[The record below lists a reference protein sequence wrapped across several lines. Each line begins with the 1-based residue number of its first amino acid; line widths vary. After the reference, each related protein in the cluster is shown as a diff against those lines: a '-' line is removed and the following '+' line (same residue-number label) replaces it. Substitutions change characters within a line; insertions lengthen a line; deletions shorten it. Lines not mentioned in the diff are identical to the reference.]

1 MTTTGS
7 TGARSVGILLAATI
21 GIAIAGIHFHVV
33 GAMVTPLGR
42 AYGWSRGDIAFALT
56 ITAVL
61 HPFTNVWIGTLADR
75 YGPRAVAL
83 PGIVLFCAG
92 LALLG
97 LAGPALWSWYAAYTG
112 FAILGAGASSVIWTM
127 AVVQAFSKRRGL
139 ALAISLAGSGLLVSL
154 VPSIVLALER
164 LAGLRGIYPSLALAS
179 LILMFVPAW
188 LFLPHRDAAAA
199 PAARRSSSGNWR
211 HVVGSGI
218 LWRLGLGLLIIASC
232 VGTFI
237 VHFQPML
244 TDAGISRDDAAYVAL
259 FIGPAMVAGRIA
271 TGLLF
276 DVLPT
281 RLVATTAFSLP
292 GIACVLLFLL
302 PLDLTSATLLAL
314 LIGVGMG
321 SEVDVVAYLSS
332 RYFGL
337 RRYGLVFGIL
347 ISVYGLAVGLSSW
360 LVGKAHDAY
369 GSYDTVLV
377 GLAVG
382 VVAAMALV
390 VSLGPPPPVE
400 TEGEAAPAPH

>member
-1 MTTTGS
+1 MTNS
-7 TGARSVGILLAATI
+7 GAFEWRNIGILFAATI

-33 GAMVTPLGR
+33 GAMVTPLGK

-97 LAGPALWSWYAAYTG
+97 LAGPTLWSWYAAYTG

-154 VPSIVLALER
+154 VPSIVLLLER
-164 LAGLRGIYPSLALAS
+164 TAGLRGIYPSLALAS
-179 LILMFVPAW
+179 LLLMFIPAW
-188 LFLPHRDAAAA
+188 LFLPRRGAGAA
-199 PAARRSSSGNWR
+199 PAALRSKGGDWR
-211 HVVGSGI
+211 EVVGSAT
-218 LWRLGLGLLIIASC
+218 LWRMGLGLLIIASC

-244 TDAGISRDDAAYVAL
+244 TDAGMNRDDAAYVAL
-259 FIGPAMVAGRIA
+259 FIGPAMVTGRIA

-276 DVLPT
+276 DLLPT
-281 RLVATTAFSLP
+281 RLVATAAFSLP
-292 GIACVLLFLL
+292 GIACILLFLL
-302 PLDLTSATLLAL
+302 PLDMTTATLLAL
-314 LIGVGMG
+314 LIGIGMG

-347 ISVYGLAVGLSSW
+347 ISVYGLAVGMASW

-369 GSYDTVLV
+369 GTYDGVLL

-382 VVAAMALV
+382 VIAAMALIM
-390 VSLGPPPPVE
+390 SLGPPPPVE
-400 TEGEAAPAPH
+400 SDADAAPSAH